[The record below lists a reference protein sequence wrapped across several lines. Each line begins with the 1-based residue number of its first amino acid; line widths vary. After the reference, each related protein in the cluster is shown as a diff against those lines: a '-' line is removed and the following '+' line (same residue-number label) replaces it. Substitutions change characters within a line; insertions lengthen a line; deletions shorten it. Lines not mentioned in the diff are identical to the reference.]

1 MLQKAIVTAVHDD
14 GTAEVVVERAALCGG
29 DCSKCEACMYENT
42 IKTRAKNTAQAC
54 PGQQVVVE
62 TDTGNVF
69 GAMVAIY
76 LLPLAFLFVGYGLGA
91 LFGFPQDANILF
103 SFVLLGIGVL
113 VSHFLLKAK
122 QKKLPIPVEI
132 VSIKLD

>member
-1 MLQKAIVTAVHDD
+1 MLQKAIVTAVHED

-42 IKTRAKNTAQAC
+42 IKTRAKNTAGAH

-69 GAMVAIY
+69 RAMVAIY
-76 LLPLAFLFVGYGLGA
+76 LLPLVFFFVGYGIGA
-91 LFGFPQDANILF
+91 PSGFPEDTDILF

-122 QKKLPIPVEI
+122 QKKAPVPVEI